1 MQVLKTVVKLGFPL
15 FYNLVS
21 NFHLDI
27 ALDINTHLLIT
38 YFHSIAKQ
46 TILDT
51 LFLPHMKF
59 YQDEDQGS
67 ETIKLLLVKIPLLN
81 PLFLG

>member
-27 ALDINTHLLIT
+27 ALDINTHLLII
-38 YFHSIAKQ
+38 YFHSIGNQ
-46 TILDT
+46 ITLDT
-51 LFLPHMKF
+51 LFLPLMKF
-59 YQDEDQGS
+59 YQGEDHGS
-67 ETIKLLLVKIPLLN
+67 EIIKLLLVKIQLLN
-81 PLFLG
+81 PLF